1 MTNKEKYRRAFGM
14 LHASE
19 DILTE
24 VKRMET
30 KKHFSL
36 RKAVLLCAAV
46 VSMLH
51 ISRKDAHLGARCLV
65 YALGGAAVVCLVLGV
80 GVKPM
85 IGLTRLGID
94 PPALKNLLI
103 AYVGGL
109 FGRFVVMA
117 VIYFVLAIVL
127 GVLVSRHKKH
137 RA

>member
-1 MTNKEKYRRAFGM
+1 
-14 LHASE
+14 
-19 DILTE
+19 
-24 VKRMET
+24 
-30 KKHFSL
+30 
-36 RKAVLLCAAV
+36 
-46 VSMLH
+46 
-51 ISRKDAHLGARCLV
+51 
-65 YALGGAAVVCLVLGV
+65 
-80 GVKPM
+80 M

-94 PPALKNLLI
+94 PPALNNLLI

>member
-1 MTNKEKYRRAFGM
+1 MGYGTVFC
-14 LHASE
+14 
-19 DILTE
+19 
-24 VKRMET
+24 VKM
-30 KKHFSL
+30 
-36 RKAVLLCAAV
+36 
-46 VSMLH
+46 
-51 ISRKDAHLGARCLV
+51 GQARWPWNV
-65 YALGGAAVVCLVLGV
+65 MVCLVLGV

-85 IGLTRLGID
+85 IGLERLGID

>member
-1 MTNKEKYRRAFGM
+1 MP
-14 LHASE
+14 L
-19 DILTE
+19 
-24 VKRMET
+24 
-30 KKHFSL
+30 
-36 RKAVLLCAAV
+36 AVLLWCAWCWVWA
-46 VSMLH
+46 
-51 ISRKDAHLGARCLV
+51 
-65 YALGGAAVVCLVLGV
+65 
-80 GVKPM
+80 VKPM

>member
-1 MTNKEKYRRAFGM
+1 M
-14 LHASE
+14 S
-19 DILTE
+19 D
-24 VKRMET
+24 
-30 KKHFSL
+30 
-36 RKAVLLCAAV
+36 
-46 VSMLH
+46 
-51 ISRKDAHLGARCLV
+51 
-65 YALGGAAVVCLVLGV
+65 
-80 GVKPM
+80 
-85 IGLTRLGID
+85 LTRLGID